1 MTRTFRS
8 WESPSLCVPRRPS
21 TCNHAVEPPGDSKAS
36 GFLHMTAIEH
46 EESKQNILNHLC
58 KLYFKDW
65 DHLDLHIRS
74 GHQLRDLVKPV
85 CTTLPKP
92 VTQHRKSRN
101 KSQHLAVTEPN
112 QGTAIEYDETK
123 QNVLNHCAACNLY
136 FKDWNHLDLHIRSGH
151 QLRDLVR
158 PVQEPQS
165 PVTLQR
171 KGRNQFPKYQFP
183 KSPVTKPTCP
193 CVETGC
199 WPRVCWYTE
208 CIRSTCCCTCC
219 RWCFCPFFC
228 YPILHC
234 CVELRLSRQEHESG
248 NLRQL
253 LIDQDT
259 KLNEKILRLE
269 SNTRNLLSKYE
280 SEISVLK
287 IRNEEQAETMRS
299 LGEEIGKLKTS
310 QSYLDSVMKRDEN
323 SDEMEEEIQKD
334 LSSLQSV
341 QLELIE
347 FRTGECRLPKER
359 PPAIEPTA
367 SLSIQATNKND

>member
-1 MTRTFRS
+1 M
-8 WESPSLCVPRRPS
+8 
-21 TCNHAVEPPGDSKAS
+21 
-36 GFLHMTAIEH
+36 
-46 EESKQNILNHLC
+46 
-58 KLYFKDW
+58 
-65 DHLDLHIRS
+65 
-74 GHQLRDLVKPV
+74 
-85 CTTLPKP
+85 
-92 VTQHRKSRN
+92 
-101 KSQHLAVTEPN
+101 
-112 QGTAIEYDETK
+112 
-123 QNVLNHCAACNLY
+123 
-136 FKDWNHLDLHIRSGH
+136 
-151 QLRDLVR
+151 
-158 PVQEPQS
+158 
-165 PVTLQR
+165 
-171 KGRNQFPKYQFP
+171 
-183 KSPVTKPTCP
+183 
-193 CVETGC
+193 
-199 WPRVCWYTE
+199 
-208 CIRSTCCCTCC
+208 
-219 RWCFCPFFC
+219 
-228 YPILHC
+228 
-234 CVELRLSRQEHESG
+234 SRQEHESG